1 MSCYSRGYIER
12 LKQVLDLFPHDQFE
26 RMITALLAAYAEDRR
41 IFIMGNGGSAM
52 TASHFA
58 CDLNK
63 GCSLGRDRRFKVI
76 CLNDSMST
84 ILAYANDL
92 SYEHVFFEQLKNF
105 FMPGDVVIGI
115 SGSGNSPN
123 VLRAL
128 EYANQQKGVTIGWCG
143 FVGGRLGSLAK
154 IPLVISSQDM
164 QQIEDVHMI
173 IAHAAMQRL
182 AQSISDICD
191 DARKC

>member
-1 MSCYSRGYIER
+1 
-12 LKQVLDLFPHDQFE
+12 
-26 RMITALLAAYAEDRR
+26 
-41 IFIMGNGGSAM
+41 MGNGGSAM